1 MSISVVLDVAI
12 GLALVFLVFSVAV
25 SKMNEMV
32 TTYLN
37 TRGKQLE
44 EAIVGLLGSDDS
56 ARTLSNTL
64 MNGPWKNL
72 RLAKSAATHVAEVG
86 TDTGKGLQPRARR
99 LALPSYISGD
109 AFAKG
114 VLRLSGI
121 PVEQA
126 LHDIDPTLL
135 PAPAQA
141 AYATVV
147 ATRTK
152 ADAEALM
159 ALLPIGDA
167 QRAKVQMLVDATSAD
182 PLAQTAAVIGGL
194 APDNPLCLKLK
205 ALAARYGNDRTQ
217 IIEGLAS
224 WYDETMDRLS
234 GAYKRRVQVYVL
246 GYATALTLLF
256 NVNAV
261 ALTDSLWQSG
271 TTRDVVV
278 AAAQAQLKAGA
289 SSNTGDTVQKAA
301 DDAGGAIRGAESLSL
316 PLGWTA
322 KDSVTNDPR
331 RWDVSGTQWMLRVLG
346 WLITV
351 FALSFGA
358 PFWFD
363 ALGKLVNM
371 RGSGPKAAPKRA

>member
-1 MSISVVLDVAI
+1 MLDVAL

-25 SKMNEMV
+25 SKLNEIA
-32 TTYLN
+32 TTFLN

-44 EAIVGLLGSDDS
+44 GAIIALLGND
-56 ARTLSNTL
+56 ATAQALSNTL
-64 MNGPWKNL
+64 MNGPWNNL
-72 RLAKSAATHVAEVG
+72 RVAKAAGSTVGEVV
-86 TDTGKGLQPRARR
+86 TDTGKALKSRARR
-99 LALPSYISGD
+99 LSLPAYISGD

-121 PVEQA
+121 PVDEA
-126 LHDIDPTLL
+126 LRDIEVAPL
-135 PAPAQA
+135 PVPAQA
-141 AYATVV
+141 AYTAMV
-147 ATRTK
+147 AARTK
-152 ADAEALM
+152 ANADALL
-159 ALLPIGDA
+159 ALLPAADP

-182 PLAQTAAVIGGL
+182 PLAQTAGVITNL
-194 APDNPLCLKLK
+194 PADNPLGLKLR
-205 ALAARYGNDRTQ
+205 ALTARYGTDRTQ
-217 IIEGLAS
+217 IIDGLTS

-234 GAYKRRVQVYVL
+234 GAYKRRVQLYVL
-246 GYATALTLLF
+246 VYATALTLLF
-256 NVNAV
+256 NVNAI

-278 AAAQAQLKAGA
+278 AAAQAQLKAGPA
-289 SSNTGDTVQKAA
+289 TDTGETVRKAA

-322 KDSVTNDPR
+322 RDTVTNDPR
-331 RWDVSGTQWMLRVLG
+331 RWDLSTTQWLLRVLG

-371 RGSGPKAAPKRA
+371 RGTGPKAEPRTT